1 MPNTHVNKLKIV
13 YFIQEYTKL
22 RQSKGIP
29 NTRIIKNLSVLYP
42 ISITTFYNYMGMNAK
57 SQLRQSGIVPESL
70 DQQKDFIVNLL
81 INCEN
86 QHKKSLNIKH

>member
-1 MPNTHVNKLKIV
+1 MKNSHVNKLKIV

-42 ISITTFYNYMGMNAK
+42 ISSTTFYNYMGSNAK
-57 SQLRQSGIVPESL
+57 SQLRLAGIIPESL
-70 DQQKDFIVNLL
+70 DKQKNIIVNLIL
-81 INCEN
+81 GCEN
-86 QHKKSLNIKH
+86 ELPKQLTFNF